1 MPCNTTELIGFV
13 VAKVEVLSGLIADTD
28 IDFGARKKL
37 ILFNKRESNTT
48 FGDNF
53 RSFENI
59 FHRHGCRKVII
70 KFMIL
75 IKLQINDI
83 CLKISAVLFG
93 FCIVGLAL
101 PVSYADINEISTT
114 PPVMIQPNFGPKV
127 DKNSIMIVLFLRD

>member
-59 FHRHGCRKVII
+59 FHRHGCRKIII
-70 KFMIL
+70 K
-75 IKLQINDI
+75 
-83 CLKISAVLFG
+83 A
-93 FCIVGLAL
+93 LAL
-101 PVSYADINEISTT
+101 
-114 PPVMIQPNFGPKV
+114 
-127 DKNSIMIVLFLRD
+127 IMIDMFLKYYRCLSFKR